1 MKEKND
7 TDLKKKK
14 KEIKMLGNPWNNLA
28 GDTDIKLE

>member
-1 MKEKND
+1 MKEKSD

-14 KEIKMLGNPWNNLA
+14 EIKILGNPWNNVA